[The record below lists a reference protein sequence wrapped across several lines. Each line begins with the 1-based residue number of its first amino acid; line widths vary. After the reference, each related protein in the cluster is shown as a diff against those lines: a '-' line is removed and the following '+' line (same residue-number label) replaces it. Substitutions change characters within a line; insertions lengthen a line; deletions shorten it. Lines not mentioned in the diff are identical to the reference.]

1 MFYRN
6 KIEREKEF
14 DLENLILK
22 EKQKDAVK
30 EKDKLLTMQSLVMQA
45 IDTKNN
51 EIKRLIE

>member
-51 EIKRLIE
+51 EIKRLLE